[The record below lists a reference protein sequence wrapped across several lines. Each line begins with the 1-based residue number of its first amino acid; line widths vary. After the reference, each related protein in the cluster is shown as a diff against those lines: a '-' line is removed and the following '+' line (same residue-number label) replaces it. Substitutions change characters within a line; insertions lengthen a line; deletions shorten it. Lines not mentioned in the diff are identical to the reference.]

1 MPTNTSNALGTASQF
16 MPRPRDVQAGGLSG
30 VRSGGVSGSNYVSS
44 ATQLAGALGILG
56 QTLADVEMSEQ
67 KRNEEYDLEVAKKAM
82 AGETMESVATRGS
95 LQILAD
101 KGLTT
106 RDTGVGEALIDKQR
120 GQMLSFAVTR
130 EFDNM
135 VKDEPLPLTP
145 EEYIAKYNEFVSAKY
160 AHFTEKGVSNQTA
173 FNEGFYEA
181 HTSNQRT
188 ILSQYDTRKDKED
201 KEFALSTFN
210 GSLGSAIENYNGTN
224 KEGFTAQ
231 IINDYN
237 QCKISGMFDTTTNIT
252 IAESAIKRLSASG
265 IYTDKELKELASKME
280 VGLSPET
287 LLPVTADKVIDINS
301 YTTLTNATNANKL
314 TIDTYNELEELK
326 KLSVQDMI
334 KAVSAL
340 EFTDRAKYARLAP
353 HLTTLINEKKRA
365 EEAEKARQA
374 KIAINQQAKGMAIST
389 VVSKI
394 TANLAGKAEWSDK
407 VEVSYV
413 DEDGVTKKRPAT
425 PEEIEQGVKVA
436 LAQYTQ
442 GKSPQDKNNIVLKV
456 LGMPFASTY
465 AQNYKNQGL
474 YAINTMR
481 VDDKGNLIGNTD
493 VDNFYA
499 LYDTNPAEFARIFG
513 TDLTGKLT
521 VLSSMVLMTNDKDKA
536 YREFARANVFL
547 ETNPKVKEAYTTE
560 VSTKLAGA
568 SFDITGM
575 DGNKISAMYSASPEL
590 LNTATTMGVYYRA
603 NHMDEYT
610 LSNIQDMVSKSY
622 TTYDGHNIIPKR
634 IFSAQFP
641 DVEDPIA
648 VGKQVIDDI
657 IINKYQGNYAE
668 VSYNSATN
676 EISIGYFPY
685 PISQLRNQL
694 MYMRKREEE
703 QRAQQ
708 ASVTTQQQQTVFT
721 GYNTSQSGEYDA
733 GTYNPTGMVN
743 TSSGDEDSAG
753 TYNPTGR

>member
-67 KRNEEYDLEVAKKAM
+67 KRNEEYDLAVAKKAM
-82 AGETMESVATRGS
+82 DGETMESVATRGS
-95 LQILAD
+95 LQILPD

-120 GQMLSFAVTR
+120 GQYLSFAATR
-130 EFDNM
+130 DFDNI
-135 VKDEPLPLTP
+135 VKNEPLPLTP
-145 EEYIAKYNEFVSAKY
+145 EEYISKYNEFVSSRY
-160 AHFTEKGVSNQTA
+160 AHSIEKGVTNVTA

-181 HTSNQRT
+181 HPSNQRT
-188 ILSQYDTRKDKED
+188 VLSQYDTRKDKED
-201 KEFALSTFN
+201 KEFALSSLN

-231 IINDYN
+231 ILNDFK
-237 QCKISGMFDTTTNIT
+237 QCRISGRFDTTTNIT
-252 IAESAIKRLSASG
+252 IAESVIKRLAASG

-280 VGLSPET
+280 VGLSPDT
-287 LLPVTADKVIDINS
+287 LLPVNADKVIDINS
-301 YTTLTNATNANKL
+301 YTTFTNSTNANRL
-314 TIDTYNELEELK
+314 TIDTFNELEELK

-334 KAVSAL
+334 KTVSAL

-353 HLTTLINEKKRA
+353 HLPTLINEKKRA

-374 KIAINQQAKGMAIST
+374 KIAIEQQSRGMALSSVI
-389 VVSKI
+389 SKI
-394 TANLAGKAEWSDK
+394 TGHLAGKADWSNS

-413 DEDGVTKKRPAT
+413 DENGATKKRPAT
-425 PEEIEQGVKVA
+425 SEEIEQGVKVA
-436 LAQYTQ
+436 LAQYTV

-456 LGMPFASTY
+456 LGMPLAQTY
-465 AQNYKNQGL
+465 TQNYKNQGL
-474 YAINTMR
+474 YAINTMK
-481 VDDKGNLIGNTD
+481 VDDKGNLIGDTD

-499 LYDTNPAEFARIFG
+499 LYDTNPAEFARVFG

-521 VLSSMVLMTNDKDKA
+521 VLSNMVKLKNDKGEA

-547 ETNPKVKEAYTTE
+547 EANPKVKEAYTTE
-560 VSTKLAGA
+560 MSTKLAGA
-568 SFDITGM
+568 TFNITDM
-575 DGNKISAMYSASPEL
+575 NGNKVSAMYSASPEL
-590 LNTATTMGVYYRA
+590 LNTATTMGVYYRT

-610 LSNIQDMVSKSY
+610 FSNIQDMVSKGY

-634 IFSAQFP
+634 IFASPFP

-648 VGKQVIDDI
+648 VGKQVIDFI
-657 IINKYQGNYAE
+657 IKNKYQGNYAE

-676 EISIGYFPY
+676 EIIIGYFPY
-685 PISQLRNQL
+685 SASQLRNEL
-694 MYMRKREEE
+694 MYMKGLEEE
-703 QRAQQ
+703 ARKAQQ
-708 ASVTTQQQQTVFT
+708 AAEQQRQQQMEIKSYTST
-721 GYNTSQSGEYDA
+721 GYTPTNKIDLRPVDE
-733 GTYNPTGMVN
+733 GT
-743 TSSGDEDSAG
+743 EG

>member
-44 ATQLAGALGILG
+44 ATQLAGALGVLG
-56 QTLADVEMSEQ
+56 QTLMDVEMSEQ

-130 EFDNM
+130 DFDNM
-135 VKDEPLPLTP
+135 VKNEPLPLTP
-145 EEYIAKYNEFVSAKY
+145 EEYVAKYNDFVSSKY
-160 AHFTEKGVSNQTA
+160 AHFTENGVSNVTA

-210 GSLGSAIENYNGTN
+210 GSLGSSIENYNGTN

-265 IYTDKELKELASKME
+265 VYNDKELKELASKME

-314 TIDTYNELEELK
+314 TIDTYNEIEELK

-334 KAVSAL
+334 KTVSSL
-340 EFTDRAKYARLAP
+340 EFTDKAKYARLAP

-365 EEAEKARQA
+365 EEKERERLA
-374 KIAINQQAKGMAIST
+374 KLAINQQAKGMAVSS
-389 VVSKI
+389 VVSKV
-394 TANLAGKAEWSDK
+394 TSHLAGKSDWSDK

-413 DEDGVTKKRPAT
+413 DEDGATKKRQAT

-442 GKSPQDKNNIVLKV
+442 GKSPQDKNNMVLKV
-456 LGMPFASTY
+456 LGMPFANSYT
-465 AQNYKNQGL
+465 QNYKNQGL

-499 LYDTNPAEFARIFG
+499 LYDTNPAEFARVFG

-521 VLSSMVLMTNDKDKA
+521 VLSNMVTLKNDKDGA

-547 ETNPKVKEAYTTE
+547 EANPKVKEAYTNE

-568 SFDITGM
+568 TFSITDM
-575 DGNKISAMYSASPEL
+575 NGNEVSAMYSSSPEL
-590 LNTATTMGVYYRA
+590 SNTAITMGVYYRA

-610 LSNIQDMVSKSY
+610 LSNIQDMVSKGY

-634 IFSAQFP
+634 IFASQFP

-648 VGKQVIDDI
+648 VGKQVIDAI
-657 IINKYQGNYAE
+657 KEKKYGDNYAE

-676 EISIGYFPY
+676 EIIIGFYPY
-685 PISQLRNQL
+685 HISQLRNEL
-694 MYMRKREEE
+694 MNLIKLEEE
-703 QRAQQ
+703 QQAQQ
-708 ASVTTQQQQTVFT
+708 ASQQQQQQQTVIT
-721 GYNTSQSGEYDA
+721 GYS
-733 GTYNPTGMVN
+733 PTGVED
-743 TSSGDEDSAG
+743 TRPVDEGTEG

>member
-1 MPTNTSNALGTASQF
+1 MSTNTSNALGTASQF

-44 ATQLAGALGILG
+44 ATQLAGALGVLG
-56 QTLADVEMSEQ
+56 QTLMDVEMSEQ

-106 RDTGVGEALIDKQR
+106 RDTGVGEAIMDKQR

-130 EFDNM
+130 DFDNM
-135 VKDEPLPLTP
+135 VKNEPLPLTP
-145 EEYIAKYNEFVSAKY
+145 EEYIAKYNEFVSSRY
-160 AHFTEKGVSNQTA
+160 AHFTEKGVTNVTA

-201 KEFALSTFN
+201 KAFALSTYN
-210 GSLGSAIENYNGTN
+210 GSLGMAIENYNGTN

-231 IINDYN
+231 IINDFN

-252 IAESAIKRLSASG
+252 IAESTIKRLASTG
-265 IYTDKELKELASKME
+265 IYNDKELKELASKME
-280 VGLSPET
+280 VGLAPDT
-287 LLPVTADKVIDINS
+287 LLPVNADKVIDINS
-301 YTTLTNATNANKL
+301 YTTFTNATNANRF
-314 TIDTYNELEELK
+314 TIDTYNDLEELK
-326 KLSVQDMI
+326 KLSIPDMI
-334 KAVSAL
+334 KTVNAL
-340 EFTDRAKYARLAP
+340 EFTDKAKYARLAP
-353 HLTTLINEKKRA
+353 HLTTLINAKKQA
-365 EEAEKARQA
+365 EAAEQARQA
-374 KIAINQQAKGMAIST
+374 KIAIEQQSRGMALSSVI
-389 VVSKI
+389 SKI
-394 TANLAGKAEWSDK
+394 TGHLAGKADWSNS

-413 DEDGVTKKRPAT
+413 DENGATKKRQAT

-442 GKSPQDKNNIVLKV
+442 GKSPQDKNDIVLKV
-456 LGMPFASTY
+456 LGMPLAQTY
-465 AQNYKNQGL
+465 TQNYKNQGL
-474 YAINTMR
+474 YAINTMK
-481 VDDKGNLIGNTD
+481 VDDKGNLIGDTD

-499 LYDTNPAEFARIFG
+499 LYDTNPAEFARVFG

-521 VLSSMVLMTNDKDKA
+521 VLSNMVKLKNDKGEA

-560 VSTKLAGA
+560 ISTKLAGA
-568 SFDITGM
+568 SFKVTNM
-575 DGNKISAMYSASPEL
+575 NGNEVSAMYSASPEL
-590 LNTATTMGVYYRA
+590 LNSATTMGVYYKA

-634 IFSAQFP
+634 IFASQFP

-648 VGKQVIDDI
+648 VGEQAIDDI
-657 IINKYQGNYAE
+657 IKNKYQGNYAE

-676 EISIGYFPY
+676 EIIIGYFPY

-694 MYMRKREEE
+694 LYLKEREEE
-703 QRAQQ
+703 EARKAEEAEQQRKQQ
-708 ASVTTQQQQTVFT
+708 MEIRSYSSV
-721 GYNTSQSGEYDA
+721 G
-733 GTYNPTGMVN
+733 YNPTNKIDLRPV
-743 TSSGDEDSAG
+743 DEG
-753 TYNPTGR
+753 TEGEYNPTGR

>member
-1 MPTNTSNALGTASQF
+1 MSTNTSNALGTASQF

-56 QTLADVEMSEQ
+56 QTLVDVEMSEQ

-95 LQILAD
+95 IQILAD

-120 GQMLSFAVTR
+120 GQMLSFTVTR
-130 EFDNM
+130 DFDNI

-188 ILSQYDTRKDKED
+188 VLSQYDTRKDKED
-201 KEFALSTFN
+201 KEFALSTYN
-210 GSLGSAIENYNGTN
+210 GSLGSSIENYNGTN

-231 IINDYN
+231 IINDFN

-252 IAESAIKRLSASG
+252 IAESTIKRLAASG

-301 YTTLTNATNANKL
+301 YTTFTNATNANRL
-314 TIDTYNELEELK
+314 TIETYNELEELK
-326 KLSVQDMI
+326 KLSVPDMI
-334 KAVSAL
+334 KTVSAL

-353 HLTTLINEKKRA
+353 HLNTIINAKKSA

-374 KIAINQQAKGMAIST
+374 KIAINQQARGIALST

-413 DEDGVTKKRPAT
+413 DEDGVTKKRQAT
-425 PEEIEQGVKVA
+425 PEEVEQGVKVA
-436 LAQYTQ
+436 LAQYTN

-547 ETNPKVKEAYTTE
+547 EANPKVKEAYTTE

-590 LNTATTMGVYYRA
+590 LNTATTMGVFYRT

-610 LSNIQDMVSKSY
+610 LSNVQDMVSKSY

-648 VGKQVIDDI
+648 VGKQVIDYIKKD
-657 IINKYQGNYAE
+657 KYGDNYAE

-676 EISIGYFPY
+676 EIIIGYYPY

-708 ASVTTQQQQTVFT
+708 ASQQQQQQQVLT
-721 GYNTSQSGEYDA
+721 GYS
-733 GTYNPTGMVN
+733 PTGKEDN
-743 TSSGDEDSAG
+743 RPADEGSVG